1 MQQQIPNNT
10 GVVKDEISLKEL
22 ILSVQEWWKYIRG
35 KWKMILIAGVVG
47 GALGLVYSLVTKPTY
62 KAEASFV
69 LESAKSEGGV
79 MSIAA
84 KFGLGGSS
92 SGEGLFG
99 DEDNMVV
106 FLKSRTMGARTL
118 LTNTDFN
125 GQNELLINRYI
136 TSYKLRDKWKSERLK
151 NVKFN
156 AYPQSNTLLA
166 DSMVSAI
173 HKLILK
179 KNLEVAKPDKDGNI
193 INVTTISI
201 DELFSKAFTEHLI
214 ENATEFYTTTTTK
227 KAADN
232 VAILQ
237 KQADSVRSLLDYAIS
252 GVAVNTDAVPNLNPA
267 FQRLKVGAQK
277 EVVDV
282 EMNKA
287 ILEEIIKNL
296 ELAKIDLR
304 RQSPLVQ
311 IIDNPVLPLEKK
323 KIGKMVS
330 ISLGGI
336 FGMISIILISTIRH
350 YFVKLLNSKTD

>member
-22 ILSVQEWWKYIRG
+22 ILSIQEWWKYILS
-35 KWKMILIAGVVG
+35 KWKTILTCGIIG

-62 KAEASFV
+62 KAEANFV

-99 DEDNMVV
+99 DEDNMVI

-118 LTNTDFN
+118 LSNADFN
-125 GQNELLINRYI
+125 GKEELLIDRYI
-136 TSYKLRDKWKSERLK
+136 ASNKLRDKWKSVRLK
-151 NVKFN
+151 NLKFN
-156 AYPQSNTLLA
+156 AFPKPNTLLA
-166 DSMVSAI
+166 DSMITAI

-179 KNLEVAKPDKDGNI
+179 NNLAVDKPDKDGNI
-193 INVTTISI
+193 INVTTIST
-201 DELFSKAFTEHLI
+201 DELFSKAFTERLI
-214 ENATEFYTTTTTK
+214 ENATEFYIATTTK
-227 KAADN
+227 KALEN
-232 VAILQ
+232 VGILQ
-237 KQADSVRSLLDYAIS
+237 RQADSVKVLLNYAIS

-267 FQRLKVGAQK
+267 YQRLKVPSQK
-277 EVVDV
+277 QFVDV

-287 ILEEIIKNL
+287 ILEEVVKNL

-311 IIDNPVLPLEKK
+311 IIDHPVLPLEKK
-323 KIGKMVS
+323 KTGKVEGVFWGGVAFAFF
-330 ISLGGI
+330 ISLY
-336 FGMISIILISTIRH
+336 FTLKRYSRILL
-350 YFVKLLNSKTD
+350 KE